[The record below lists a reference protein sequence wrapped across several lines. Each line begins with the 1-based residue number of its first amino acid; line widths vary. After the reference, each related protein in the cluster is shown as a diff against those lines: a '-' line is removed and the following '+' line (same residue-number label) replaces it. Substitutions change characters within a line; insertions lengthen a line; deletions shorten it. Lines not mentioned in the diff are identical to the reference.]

1 VRDSRTEKWGP
12 IAGIV
17 FAVLF
22 VAAFF
27 VQGEL
32 PSGDDSA
39 AEVASFYD
47 DSGNRAQVIIAT
59 YMLFVASVFFL
70 WFLGS
75 LRRRLIKAEG
85 EPGPLTPIAFGAGI
99 VFIAMLMVGAACF
112 ASVAGDI
119 AFGDEKVAT
128 VASGDAARV
137 VPQLGYP
144 VLLIGGMFAAIAM
157 ICATSVLTMRTG
169 VLPRWIG
176 WYGFVA
182 AVLLLAAVV
191 FLPMILFVLWVLFV
205 SIAMLRGAEAPAA
218 PSPTQ

>member
-1 VRDSRTEKWGP
+1 VRDSRTEWGP

-32 PSGDDSA
+32 PSGDDST
-39 AEVASFYD
+39 AEFASFYD
-47 DSGNRAQVIIAT
+47 DSGNRAQVIIGS
-59 YMLFVASVFFL
+59 YMLFFASLFFL

-75 LRRRLIKAEG
+75 LRGRLMAAEG
-85 EPGPLTPIAFGAGI
+85 APGRLTPIAFGAGI
-99 VFIAMLMVGAACF
+99 VFVAMLMVGAACF
-112 ASVAGDI
+112 ASIAGDI
-119 AFGDEKVAT
+119 EFGDEEVAA

-144 VLLIGGMFAAIAM
+144 VLLIGGMFAVIAM
-157 ICATSVLTMRTG
+157 ICATSVLIMRTG

-182 AVLLLAAVV
+182 AVLLLAAVI
-191 FLPMILFVLWVLFV
+191 FLPMIFFVLWVLFV
-205 SIAMLRGAEAPAA
+205 SITMLRGAAATAA
-218 PSPTQ
+218 PGLTQ

>member
-1 VRDSRTEKWGP
+1 M
-12 IAGIV
+12 AGIV

-39 AEVASFYD
+39 ANVAAFYD

-59 YMLFVASVFFL
+59 YMFFLASVFFL

-75 LRRRLIKAEG
+75 LRRRLIEAEG
-85 EPGPLTPIAFGAGI
+85 EPGRLAPIAFAAGT
-99 VFIAMLMVGAACF
+99 VFVAMLMVAAACF
-112 ASVAGDI
+112 ASIAGDI

-144 VLLIGGMFAAIAM
+144 VLLIGGMLAAIAM
-157 ICATSVLTMRTG
+157 IGASSVLTIRTG

-176 WYGFVA
+176 WYGFVT
-182 AVLLLAAVV
+182 AVLLLAAVFFFPV
-191 FLPMILFVLWVLFV
+191 ILFVVWVVFV
-205 SIAMLRGAEAPAA
+205 SIAMLRGAERTAA
-218 PSPTQ
+218 PSSMTR

>member
-1 VRDSRTEKWGP
+1 
-12 IAGIV
+12 
-17 FAVLF
+17 VLF

-32 PSGDDSA
+32 PSGDDSV

-47 DSGNRAQVIIAT
+47 DSGNRAQVIIAS
-59 YMLFVASVFFL
+59 YMFFLGGVFFL
-70 WFLGS
+70 WFLAS
-75 LRRRLIKAEG
+75 LRRRLIEAEG
-85 EPGPLTPIAFGAGI
+85 EPGRLTPIAFGAGI

-112 ASVAGDI
+112 ASIAGDI

-137 VPQLGYP
+137 LPELGFP

-157 ICATSVLTMRTG
+157 ICATSVLTFRTG

-205 SIAMLRGAEAPAA
+205 SIAMLRQAKATAA
-218 PSPTQ
+218 PSPTR